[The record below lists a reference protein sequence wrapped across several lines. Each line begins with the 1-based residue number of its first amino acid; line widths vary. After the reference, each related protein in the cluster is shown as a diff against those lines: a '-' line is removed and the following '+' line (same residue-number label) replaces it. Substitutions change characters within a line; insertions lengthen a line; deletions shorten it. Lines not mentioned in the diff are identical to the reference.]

1 MLTHSNVPKTIHEYL
16 VIIKIVLGIIAVP
29 SFQAYRVN
37 QTTRNTHDE
46 TEESLQNHF
55 LCLSAKATSGPSGQ
69 CNNSYNPQKVVMI
82 EAQAQ
87 QEKLSPDQDGGDDI
101 EAAARWN
108 PLSQQPEQTLQLR

>member
-1 MLTHSNVPKTIHEYL
+1 MHKPDL
-16 VIIKIVLGIIAVP
+16 VIIPIVLGIIAVL

-55 LCLSAKATSGPSGQ
+55 LCLSAKATSEPSGQ

-87 QEKLSPDQDGGDDI
+87 QEKLSPDQNGGDDV
-101 EAAARWN
+101 EAAARWK
-108 PLSQQPEQTLQLR
+108 PPTQQLRQTLQLK

>member
-1 MLTHSNVPKTIHEYL
+1 MDKRILNVLFINANSFDFSK
-16 VIIKIVLGIIAVP
+16 II
-29 SFQAYRVN
+29 
-37 QTTRNTHDE
+37 
-46 TEESLQNHF
+46 
-55 LCLSAKATSGPSGQ
+55 LSQ
-69 CNNSYNPQKVVMI
+69 ILHSYNPQKVVMI

>member
-1 MLTHSNVPKTIHEYL
+1 MHKPDL
-16 VIIKIVLGIIAVP
+16 VIIPIVLGIIAVL

-46 TEESLQNHF
+46 AEESLQNHF
-55 LCLSAKATSGPSGQ
+55 LCLSAKTTPGPSAQ

-82 EAQAQ
+82 EAKHSKK
-87 QEKLSPDQDGGDDI
+87 KLSPDQNGGDDL

-108 PLSQQPEQTLQLR
+108 PLVRQLGQKPQPR